1 MKEQAEQIVKLSGQL
16 EISYQKVQ
24 DISVKA
30 IEGASNVG
38 SFGAMQQFFS
48 EKNRPQSPEK

>member
-1 MKEQAEQIVKLSGQL
+1 METKFREDFLKKEFEGEKNVLNTRIVS
-16 EISYQKVQ
+16 
-24 DISVKA
+24 

-38 SFGAMQQFFS
+38 SFSAMQQFFS